1 MKFAG
6 TKDIK
11 YYVKEYFTANSH
23 LFKGRTI
30 VDIPAGTGVSSEHLQ
45 HLGAD
50 VKAFDLF
57 PELFRVENMTCEEAD
72 LSSALPIN
80 NSVSDFVLCQE
91 GIEHIPDQL
100 HLLKEFNRILKP
112 SGTLFITTP
121 NYSNLRSKFSYLVGE
136 SEFFQKIMPANE
148 LDSIWFSE
156 KAKSQIYYGHI
167 FLTGI
172 LKLRT
177 LAKLTGF
184 KLKKVHHTRINYTSL
199 FLLPFFYFPIWLFN
213 FLGYKRAMRKRKD
226 IPIARRKEVYRELYK
241 LSISA
246 AILTDCHLFAEFEK
260 EKELHEIKDTL
271 SSLYKEANFVT

>member
-30 VDIPAGTGVSSEHLQ
+30 IDIPAGTGVSSEHLRQ
-45 HLGAD
+45 LGAD

-57 PELFRVENMTCEEAD
+57 PELFKVENMVCQQAD

-80 NSVSDFVLCQE
+80 NGVSDYVLCQE
-91 GIEHIPDQL
+91 GIEHLPDHL
-100 HLLKEFNRILKP
+100 HLLKECNRILKP
-112 SGTLFITTP
+112 SGRMFITTP
-121 NYSNLRSKFSYLVGE
+121 NYSNLRSRFSYLIGE
-136 SEFFQKIMPANE
+136 SEIFHKIMPANE

-156 KAKSQIYYGHI
+156 KDSSQIYYGHI

-177 LAKLTGF
+177 LAKLAGF
-184 KLKKVHHTRINYTSL
+184 KLKAIHQTRINYTSL

-226 IPIARRKEVYRELYK
+226 IPKAIRKEVYRELYK

-246 AILTDCHLFAEFEK
+246 CVLTDCHLFAEFEK
-260 EKELHEIKDTL
+260 EKEADEIKD
-271 SSLYKEANFVT
+271 SLHSLHKEANFVT